1 MERPLLLRWSR
12 ANSPERNYP
21 YSRMEASA
29 SSSALAPARG
39 EPPPPREAA
48 SSPRAAPAARKE
60 QRRHSMGERIRE
72 KSFRRGGGSTDHSSK
87 YLARK
92 FSSRDFAPRKGSV
105 DLARAGGRPLD
116 SPSFKSK
123 EPTTPR
129 RGSLDARGGADRRSH
144 RRSTC
149 TCSDADD
156 EEVRSASP
164 TKRAEAEL
172 PRFSTIIWEDTAAEQ
187 KSALSIDELMMKAQ
201 VRKYDRSVRRQ
212 NVQMLVLALAGIGL
226 MMLQREI
233 RLADGNGD
241 GGAAAAELP
250 IALANTAVT
259 LSLLVCLC
267 WYYKTQMRINH
278 RLRKARRAASA
289 LSPVV

>member
-1 MERPLLLRWSR
+1 
-12 ANSPERNYP
+12 
-21 YSRMEASA
+21 
-29 SSSALAPARG
+29 
-39 EPPPPREAA
+39 
-48 SSPRAAPAARKE
+48 
-60 QRRHSMGERIRE
+60 
-72 KSFRRGGGSTDHSSK
+72 
-87 YLARK
+87 
-92 FSSRDFAPRKGSV
+92 
-105 DLARAGGRPLD
+105 
-116 SPSFKSK
+116 
-123 EPTTPR
+123 
-129 RGSLDARGGADRRSH
+129 
-144 RRSTC
+144 
-149 TCSDADD
+149 
-156 EEVRSASP
+156 
-164 TKRAEAEL
+164 
-172 PRFSTIIWEDTAAEQ
+172 
-187 KSALSIDELMMKAQ
+187 MKAQ

-289 LSPVV
+289 LSPHTTPPLSSLISRGTQAPHLGSSNLGRSFAMELVVLAFYPPPLVDVGDWALLMFFRLYLGLRVLRDYNEMYSNRADLSRSQEPAAHAVRVVPALKNWFFFYPVAIVLLFLVTLTFI